1 MASSETLQ
9 KAQKVQ
15 KVDKFLAVI
24 AGASIAVAVAGTA
37 VGFYAN
43 SQTEEYLASALAWEG
58 EAKNCKALLAV
69 MKGRLDDA
77 ERRIAEARKGLTK
90 KERQILAEHEV
101 GKANTVSR
109 RANSW
114 MNVKTPN
121 GRPNYWKGQLG
132 IDKHGHAVWEAP
144 EYSLRAGAL
153 TLRSFYKKHG
163 IKTVRGIVERYS
175 TKNHDEYAEF
185 LAKRLGVGENEE
197 IDVIRRIPELLR
209 YMSEFETGRPV
220 PPRMLA
226 TLDILGKI

>member
-1 MASSETLQ
+1 MASSRL
-9 KAQKVQ
+9 
-15 KVDKFLAVI
+15 LALL
-24 AGASIAVAVAGTA
+24 AGASIAVACGGVYVGQKAVA
-37 VGFYAN
+37 
-43 SQTEEYLASALAWEG
+43 QTEAYMAEALCWKGQADQARAS
-58 EAKNCKALLAV
+58 LAV
-69 MKGRLDDA
+69 LKGRLDDA
-77 ERRIAEARKGLTK
+77 ERRLAEARRGLTK

-121 GRPNYWKGQLG
+121 GRPNYWKGQRG